1 MPRNSN
7 QRVSHLSFC
16 YVAKRCIMKLNHT
29 PALILTLVADFFLL
43 FLGACLISFLGIGG
57 TFVFLIEF
65 YFIRSIHRTIYKYLT
80 GNGQSED
87 DLSLKNSDE
96 TVFSKTHDT
105 EPPQS
110 LEQEIQPDISVEVL
124 DESDFEQLDSEG
136 ELQMVKHDESKV
148 QQKEPL
154 VTTLTRSKKKRVN
167 NKTMVGVII
176 TVVVFL
182 VFLILI
188 ISKSSDFTTGLTPKK
203 SEITQTG
210 NENIKEEPSSSNK
223 TIPDSYKTDD
233 ERWDADNCVYS
244 NFKYG
249 FSFMLPCDVAWH
261 LTSGTSKHTVFKIV
275 QPDTEIT
282 MFVNVHPLTNIK
294 GDMWD
299 NYNLF
304 VNQVLPTS
312 MNATNANSAEQVN
325 SSRHEKCEFCGK
337 HAIKVEYESTL
348 YDDRYDA
355 PIDIKTINY
364 VFIHHGALTT
374 LALKSYT
381 NVNETLLEDGYNVE
395 SLLTSFSLIPTK
407 GDLTIK

>member
-1 MPRNSN
+1 
-7 QRVSHLSFC
+7 
-16 YVAKRCIMKLNHT
+16 MKMNHA
-29 PALILTLVADFFLL
+29 PALILTLIADFFLL

-65 YFIRSIHRTIYKYLT
+65 YFIRSIHRTIYKYLR
-80 GNGQSED
+80 GNGLSDD
-87 DLSLKNSDE
+87 DLTPKKSDE
-96 TVFSKTHDT
+96 TVFFKTDDT

-110 LEQEIQPDISVEVL
+110 LKKDIQPDISVEVL

-136 ELQMVKHDESKV
+136 KMQTVKHDESKV
-148 QQKEPL
+148 QQKAPL
-154 VTTLTRSKKKRVN
+154 VTTLIHSKKKPIN

-176 TVVVFL
+176 AVAVFL

-188 ISKSSDFTTGLTPKK
+188 ISKSSDSTTGLTPEK
-203 SEITQTG
+203 SEFTQTG
-210 NENIKEEPSSSNK
+210 NENIKEESSSSYK
-223 TIPDSYKTDD
+223 TTPDSYKTDD
-233 ERWDADNCVYS
+233 ESWDADNCVYS

-249 FSFMLPCDVAWH
+249 FSFMLPNDVAWH
-261 LTSGTSKHTVFKIV
+261 LTTGTSIHTVFKIV
-275 QPDTEIT
+275 QPDTELT

-299 NYNLF
+299 NYDLF

-312 MNATNANSAEQVN
+312 MDATNAYSAEQVN

-355 PIDIKTINY
+355 PIDIETINY
-364 VFIHHGALTT
+364 VFLHHGALTT
-374 LALKSYT
+374 LALKTYT
-381 NVNETLLEDGYNVE
+381 DVKDALLEDGIKVE
-395 SLLTSFSLIPTK
+395 NLLTSFLLIPTK
-407 GDLTIK
+407 EDLPIK